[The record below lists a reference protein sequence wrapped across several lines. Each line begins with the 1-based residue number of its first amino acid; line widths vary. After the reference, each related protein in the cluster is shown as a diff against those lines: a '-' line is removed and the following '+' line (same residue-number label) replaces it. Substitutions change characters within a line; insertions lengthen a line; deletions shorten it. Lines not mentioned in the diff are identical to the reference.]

1 MCKQTNKNLL
11 KALELSQKLL
21 HLAEE
26 GERYRLDVGCGVL
39 YGTIRDSAY
48 KIRSLA
54 EAEIER
60 HKVRG
65 NWLEPKNQVETKIT

>member
-11 KALELSQKLL
+11 KALELSHKMLQ
-21 HLAEE
+21 LADE

-39 YGTIRDSAY
+39 YGTIRDCAY

-54 EAEIER
+54 EAEIES
-60 HKVRG
+60 HKIRG
-65 NWLEPKNQVETKIT
+65 NWLEPKNKVETKIT